1 MCTASPGR
9 VCMVGP
15 TILTRWKSRVNVH
28 RMNEKIFPC
37 SSSKI
42 AAQELRF
49 PEVMLHNARK
59 NLQVFG
65 QVHYADEA
73 HNFRHLDPSADNPTI
88 CNRVKKSLTILII
101 QLMLSLLLKMNNC
114 LHFPFHALKSLST
127 YQKFSSSFFSSY
139 ISDGS
144 YHENELDN

>member
-28 RMNEKIFPC
+28 RMNEKILPC

-88 CNRVKKSLTILII
+88 CNRVKKII
-101 QLMLSLLLKMNNC
+101 DNSDHSTYAFFVAKNEQLPT
-114 LHFPFHALKSLST
+114 FPFSCLK
-127 YQKFSSSFFSSY
+127 KF
-139 ISDGS
+139 I
-144 YHENELDN
+144 HLPKIQ